1 MRLFSQQNELIQF
14 AREFVSERIRCL
26 ENDAKLCISDG
37 EYPLEPAPFP
47 ALLYCFS
54 VIDFLGALL
63 AGNAKPGQTAKQARE
78 YMQRFMGYTQDQAE
92 LIQGLFRHK
101 LVHLAQPAPIVEN
114 KSRIISW
121 RVMHDYRAKHLVLEP
136 LRQKERIEDT
146 SIPSVEYD
154 YVLYVG
160 IWNLVED
167 IKFSVE
173 NPNGYLCSLER
184 SVDLQDKFEKVIFEL
199 FYDHK

>member
-1 MRLFSQQNELIQF
+1 MRLFSQQSDLIQF
-14 AREFVSERIRCL
+14 AREFVLERIRCL
-26 ENDAKLCISDG
+26 ENDAKLCLSSG
-37 EYPLEPAPFP
+37 GQLLEPAPFP

-54 VIDFLGALL
+54 VIDLLGALL
-63 AGNAKPGQTAKQARE
+63 AGNAKPGQTAEQAKE
-78 YMQRFMGYTQDQAE
+78 YMQRFMNYTQDQAE
-92 LIQGLFRHK
+92 LLQRVFRHK
-101 LVHLAQPAPIVEN
+101 LVHLAQPAPITKN

-121 RVMHDYRAKHLVLEP
+121 EATHDYRARHLVLEP
-136 LRQKERIEDT
+136 LRQKGRLEDD

-154 YVLYVG
+154 HVFHVG

-184 SVDLQDKFEKVIFEL
+184 SVDLKDKFEKVIFEL
-199 FYDHK
+199 FYH